1 MGYFSNSFF
10 ENDVVSI
17 VKVQEAVR
25 ESGEHFYC
33 FSHNLREKRKEW
45 YQRCILIL
53 ALRERNFKG
62 AGLQNFIFPVSQGK
76 TPYP

>member
-1 MGYFSNSFF
+1 MNH
-10 ENDVVSI
+10 
-17 VKVQEAVR
+17 
-25 ESGEHFYC
+25 HFLFLGIILTYIWV
-33 FSHNLREKRKEW
+33 NYKR
-45 YQRCILIL
+45 CGLPTAILIL